1 MHILLTAILDRKVHE
16 AVRRF
21 SALPFQTAISS
32 HSVYEQILLLARIFL
47 MTYIDF
53 LQTAELIPK
62 EFSGYYK
69 RQLVITDYNT
79 ALIDQDPEIDKETRE
94 AVRQVLGD
102 TASHNLAHKIPIFYR
117 YNTSSEMLLIC
128 GITLREQSTAKT
140 VSLLH
145 QTGIPVS
152 FIEFKSYKSNYL
164 IPLLDEY
171 EKNPNISVRQLASK
185 SGRSYKQ
192 LQKECRMYFGTTFYS
207 FFLKL
212 RMLDVLNDLMFTDLS
227 LKEIAFKNDFSDYS
241 NMYRRFNKQYLF
253 PLQQVPRFLSHI

>member
-1 MHILLTAILDRKVHE
+1 MHILSTAILDRKVEE

-21 SALPFQTAISS
+21 STLPYQAAIFSYNL
-32 HSVYEQILLLARIFL
+32 YEQIISHGQMFL
-47 MTYIDF
+47 KTYIDF

-79 ALIDQDPEIDKETRE
+79 ALIDQDPEIDKDTRE
-94 AVRQVLGD
+94 AVLQVLAD
-102 TASHNLAHKIPIFYR
+102 TARYTPAPRVPLFYR
-117 YNTSSEMLLIC
+117 YNTSSEMMLIS
-128 GITLREQSTAKT
+128 GITLREESTSKT

-152 FIEFKSYKSNYL
+152 FIEFKAHKSNYL
-164 IPLLDEY
+164 VPLLEEY
-171 EKNPNISVRQLASK
+171 QRNPNISVRQLASK
-185 SGRSYKQ
+185 SGRSYKL
-192 LQKECRMYFGTTFYS
+192 LQKECRMYFGTTFHS

-253 PLQQVPRFLSHI
+253 PLQQVPRFLSLI